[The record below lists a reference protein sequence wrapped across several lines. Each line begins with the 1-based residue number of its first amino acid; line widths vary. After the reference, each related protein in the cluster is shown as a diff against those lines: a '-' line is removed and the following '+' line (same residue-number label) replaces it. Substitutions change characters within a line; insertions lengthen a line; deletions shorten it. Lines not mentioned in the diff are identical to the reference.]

1 MSCRRRDCS
10 AVRSGSPVRSRPQSI
25 LLRACWAELSGE
37 RMPLTALGSWS
48 QIVFFRSR
56 VMERHPRLPNRRSQ
70 PDANR
75 GRPGFSFVLAK
86 RSSTMHQH

>member
-37 RMPLTALGSWS
+37 CMPLTALGSWS

-75 GRPGFSFVLAK
+75 GHPGFFSPPFVALHKTA
-86 RSSTMHQH
+86 